1 MATRVPQQF
10 EIDGLQFTLVA
21 EAGKSHL
28 PINYSALVPQWSG
41 TNPVEIPGY
50 KRFHLGIVE
59 QVLPVGHIQGGAQRF
74 AFIGFFDSPP
84 LAFSETQLR
93 QMHAYLVT
101 PIDKQDNKIQRL
113 AAIML
118 GVDLNAGSPTEPT
131 PYPWPSHAEV
141 EVEPQTNIGESH
153 DA

>member
-1 MATRVPQQF
+1 MATKVPQQF

-50 KRFHLGIVE
+50 KPFHLGIVE

-74 AFIGFFDSPP
+74 AFIGFFDTPP

-101 PIDKQDNKIQRL
+101 PVNKEDNKIQRL

-118 GVDLNAGSPTEPT
+118 GIDLNAGNPTEPT
-131 PYPWPSHAEV
+131 PYPWPAV
-141 EVEPQTNIGESH
+141 EEIRVDAQTDTGVH
-153 DA
+153 YDA